1 MKMKNIYCLFLIVLL
16 VSCTKE
22 KNTIVNL
29 DKIQTREIH
38 LEKMTLEDAPLFP
51 RGCCLVD
58 SSLVLFDSKDK
69 DGFLSIYN
77 LEGQLLGK
85 YGTKGNGPNDFIHPK
100 FISNGKF
107 ITANRNMYIGDI
119 NAVYTLN
126 IDAALVDT
134 RKEELPYTEIP
145 EKLSM
150 YNYILQNTNI
160 LLVVQQTGDKQL
172 AFYDKETCR
181 TDFKNYFE
189 KIPSL
194 NNASD
199 LCYVMQIYDAYYSSN
214 DTTMAIAYK
223 NRKQIDILSLSG
235 DLINRVY
242 FPDYDYNDARMS
254 LRNGNLYLS
263 EDAKMFFSFV
273 FATVDS
279 YYFLCWD
286 DTRENIKA
294 GKAKTK
300 IYKTD
305 SYGNIQEI
313 MQLDKSVSY
322 FCLNQSHLY
331 AIGISEEN
339 LDLEVYYAD
348 IKKTF

>member
-1 MKMKNIYCLFLIVLL
+1 MKSIYFLLLFALL
-16 VSCTKE
+16 VSCTKN

-29 DKIQTREIH
+29 DKVQTREIH
-38 LEKMTLEDAPLFP
+38 LKKMNLEDAPLFP
-51 RGCCLVD
+51 KGCCLVD
-58 SSLVLFDSKDK
+58 SSLVIFDPKNEN
-69 DGFLSIYN
+69 GFLFIYN
-77 LEGQLLGK
+77 LDGQLLGK
-85 YGTKGNGPNDFIHPK
+85 YGTKGNGPNDFIQPR

-107 ITANRNMYIGDI
+107 ITSNGNIQIGDI
-119 NAVYTLN
+119 STVYTLSL
-126 IDAALVDT
+126 DSALVAT
-134 RKEELPYTEIP
+134 RKKNLPYTEIP

-150 YNYILQNTNI
+150 YNYILQNTNSM
-160 LLVVQQTGDKQL
+160 LVVQQTGENQL
-172 AFYDKETCR
+172 TFYDKNIHR
-181 TDFKNYFE
+181 TEFKNYFK

-214 DTTMAIAYK
+214 DKTMAIAYK

-242 FPDYDYNDARMS
+242 FPDYDYNDTRMS
-254 LRNGNLYLS
+254 LRNRNLYLS
-263 EDAKMFFSFV
+263 EDAKMFFSFI
-273 FATVDS
+273 FATTDF

-286 DTRENIKA
+286 DTRESIKA

-305 SYGNIQEI
+305 SYGNIQEVI
-313 MQLDKSVSY
+313 QLNKSISY

-331 AIGISEEN
+331 AIGISEEDM
-339 LDLEVYYAD
+339 DLEVYYAD
-348 IKKTF
+348 I

>member
-1 MKMKNIYCLFLIVLL
+1 MKSEKYLLLVLMVLL
-16 VSCTKE
+16 VSCTKD
-22 KNTIVNL
+22 KNAIVNL
-29 DKIQTREIH
+29 DKIPIREIH
-38 LEKMTLEDAPLFP
+38 LEKMNLEDAPLFP

-85 YGTKGNGPNDFIHPK
+85 YGTKGNGPNDFVQPK

-107 ITANRNMYIGDI
+107 ITANRNMHIG
-119 NAVYTLN
+119 
-126 IDAALVDT
+126 
-134 RKEELPYTEIP
+134 
-145 EKLSM
+145 
-150 YNYILQNTNI
+150 
-160 LLVVQQTGDKQL
+160 
-172 AFYDKETCR
+172 
-181 TDFKNYFE
+181 
-189 KIPSL
+189 
-194 NNASD
+194 
-199 LCYVMQIYDAYYSSN
+199 
-214 DTTMAIAYK
+214 
-223 NRKQIDILSLSG
+223 
-235 DLINRVY
+235 
-242 FPDYDYNDARMS
+242 
-254 LRNGNLYLS
+254 
-263 EDAKMFFSFV
+263 
-273 FATVDS
+273 DS

-305 SYGNIQEI
+305 SSGNIQEI